1 MTATDLDLA
10 GMLERIDTA
19 WREFHASYEGLSDD
33 DMLIPGVTDG
43 WSVRDLLAHVAVW
56 DGEAL
61 RFLPGIVE
69 EGRGAGY
76 DTYTGGIDAF
86 NRRASEEHRDR
97 SLARIR
103 QELAERHE
111 QLLAYLR
118 SLSDARISGNVPFR
132 ERLAA
137 DTWDHYP
144 DHAAAIRAWREGRE
158 MRDDQRP

>member
-1 MTATDLDLA
+1 MTTDHIDIA
-10 GMLERIDTA
+10 GMLDRIDIA
-19 WREFHASYEGLSDD
+19 WRDFHASYAGLSDD
-33 DMLIPGVTDG
+33 ELMIPGVTEG

-61 RFLPGIVE
+61 RFLPGIVA

-76 DTYTGGIDAF
+76 DTYEGGIDAF
-86 NRRASEEHRDR
+86 NRRASEEHRDQ
-97 SLARIR
+97 SLAGIR

-118 SLSDARISGNVPFR
+118 SLSDAQISGNMPFR

-144 DHAAAIRAWREGRE
+144 DHAAAIRAWRERRSQGA
-158 MRDDQRP
+158 